1 MKVTIDIPEKD
12 IKEACESIGCDPN
25 DPTARELIEY
35 GIQDHI
41 RYRDWSLSDLLVVPS
56 LRNSNII
63 IVWKTLY

>member
-63 IVWKTLY
+63 IV